1 MKNITLTKIF
11 VFFIGVVV
19 VTILSRFLMFE
30 YVTSTVE
37 GQFTNVISSIQS
49 QAARS
54 AEAAQQNQLAVERE
68 RTRQKELELAATQE
82 RIKVQ
87 QDAAQLAKAKELAWN
102 KYYKRPKKCEDLSTN
117 DVLIECGNYHI
128 REEKKF
134 EAVWEQEH
142 QTLAQ

>member
-11 VFFIGVVV
+11 VLFIGVVV

-30 YVTSTVE
+30 YVNSTVE
-37 GQFTNVISSIQS
+37 GQFTNVITSIQT
-49 QAARS
+49 QAAKS
-54 AEAAQQNQLAVERE
+54 AEAAQQYQLAVERE

-82 RIKVQ
+82 RIKIQ

-102 KYYKRPKKCEDLSTN
+102 KYYHRPKKCENPSTN

-128 REEKKF
+128 REDRKF
-134 EAVWEQEH
+134 EAAWEQEH
-142 QTLAQ
+142 QALAQ

>member
-19 VTILSRFLMFE
+19 VTILSRLLMIDFF
-30 YVTSTVE
+30 TRTVE
-37 GQFTNVISSIQS
+37 GQFTNAISSIQS

-68 RTRQKELELAATQE
+68 RTRQKALELAATQE

-87 QDAAQLAKAKELAWN
+87 QDAVQLAKAKELAWN
-102 KYYKRPKKCEDLSTN
+102 KYYKRPKKCENPSTN
-117 DVLIECGNYHI
+117 EVLIECGNYHI
-128 REEKKF
+128 REDRKF
-134 EAVWEQEH
+134 EDVWEQEH
-142 QTLAQ
+142 QASAQ